1 MQTLLPLSVRWAD
14 LDSNG
19 HVRHSV
25 YYDFG
30 AQARIVALEAV
41 GLGLR
46 WMTTRQIG
54 PVLLREQAIF
64 RRELHMGDELTIDTQ
79 LAGLSADSR
88 KWRLV
93 HHIHR
98 GDELCA
104 SLDLD
109 GAWLDL
115 KARRII
121 IPPEELRNAFEQL
134 PRSEAFVVL

>member
-1 MQTLLPLSVRWAD
+1 MQTLLQLAVRWAD
-14 LDSNG
+14 LDVNG

-46 WMTTRQIG
+46 WMAANQIG
-54 PVLLREQAIF
+54 PVLFREQASF
-64 RRELHMGDELTIDTQ
+64 RREVRMGDELTIDTQ

-88 KWRLV
+88 KWRIA
-93 HHIHR
+93 HHIRR
-98 GDELCA
+98 GEELCA

-109 GAWLDL
+109 GAWMDL

-121 IPPEELRNAFEQL
+121 TPPEELRTAFQQL
-134 PRSEAFVVL
+134 PRSETFTVL